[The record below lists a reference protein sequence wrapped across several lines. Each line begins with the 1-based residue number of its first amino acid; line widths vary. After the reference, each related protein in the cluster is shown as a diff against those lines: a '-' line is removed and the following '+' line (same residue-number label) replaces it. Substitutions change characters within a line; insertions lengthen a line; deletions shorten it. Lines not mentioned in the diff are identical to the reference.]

1 MSKRSARATATVAA
15 TALLAGA
22 FTTPALADETP
33 TPAATETSNTAAAAS
48 PEATGTP
55 GAVETPTETPAPTPE
70 APKPGPQGDDQ
81 VRVATVAFRNGVGTS
96 NPAASFIVEFNDTG
110 QGVLRV
116 VNTSNAH
123 SDVTWLAEMSAIPQ
137 GYNLGSPSQ
146 GEIASGQALIDAKVA
161 SADHVSPDGLYWYI
175 GTLTPG
181 ASASLTVTRAQ
192 APAPAPEPDPV
203 KPDAKGLD
211 ATPETPTAP
220 APEKTP
226 DNGGA
231 AEPTTPAPTDSAA
244 PSADTPTGD
253 GGDAKPTENTTGES
267 STPAAVEDASHQQG
281 TNTPGDTP
289 STPGESDGAET
300 NTTPSGD
307 PTTPASGEG
316 DLVGVE
322 TVNNKGESVYRAGST
337 TPLNSTTSKNT
348 TGSQVKGQRLK
359 TGNAGTATNAL
370 TNNGG
375 WAAVGALGTLVAI
388 TAAGVIVVR
397 ARRHTKTNPSNP
409 Q

>member
-33 TPAATETSNTAAAAS
+33 TPAATETSNTAAVS

-55 GAVETPTETPAPTPE
+55 GAVETPAETPAPTPE

-181 ASASLTVTRAQ
+181 GAASLTVTRAQ

-203 KPDAKGLD
+203 KPDVKGLD

-244 PSADTPTGD
+244 PSAAAPSSD
-253 GGDAKPTENTTGES
+253 GGDTKSTE
-267 STPAAVEDASHQQG
+267 STPGSGPAAVEDASHQQG
-281 TNTPGDTP
+281 T
-289 STPGESDGAET
+289 S
-300 NTTPSGD
+300 TTPPDATGD
-307 PTTPASGEG
+307 NGASASADGDVAPSNGPATPASGEG

-359 TGNAGTATNAL
+359 TGNAGTATSAL

-375 WAAVGALGTLVAI
+375 WAAVGALGVLVAI

-397 ARRHTKTNPSNP
+397 ARRTAA
-409 Q
+409 

>member
-55 GAVETPTETPAPTPE
+55 GAVETPAETPAPTPE

-192 APAPAPEPDPV
+192 APVPAPEPDPV
-203 KPDAKGLD
+203 KPDVKGPD
-211 ATPETPTAP
+211 GTPEPPTAP

-231 AEPTTPAPTDSAA
+231 AAEPTTPAPADSVV
-244 PSADTPTGD
+244 PSANTPSSD
-253 GGDAKPTENTTGES
+253 GGDTKSTE
-267 STPAAVEDASHQQG
+267 STPGSGPAAVEDASHQQG

-289 STPGESDGAET
+289 STPGESDEAGT

-316 DLVGVE
+316 ELVGVE

-359 TGNAGTATNAL
+359 TGNAGTTTSAL

-375 WAAVGALGTLVAI
+375 WAAVGALGVLVAV
-388 TAAGVIVVR
+388 TAAGVMVVR
-397 ARRHTKTNPSNP
+397 ARRTAA
-409 Q
+409 